1 MLNTLMTRYKFIKFK
16 VNELYAE
23 LNIQS
28 YPIDPFEIINH
39 FSNIIL
45 IPYSRYMQ
53 DFNYSLEQMLKMTKS
68 KLGCCQH
75 QISYDRYMILYNDK
89 CNCKGRILWTI
100 IHELGHIMCNHYFL
114 TFPATVTNKEIYDFK
129 EREANFFASIFLAHP
144 AILKKLDIQ
153 CSTDLEI
160 YCSLSKEA
168 ASYRYKNFKS
178 YDINHKGIYSDA
190 LVVDNFQKYLDDRYN
205 DFLVHK
211 KLMDAFKIA
220 Y

>member
-1 MLNTLMTRYKFIKFK
+1 MTRYKFIKFK

-53 DFNYSLEQMLKMTKS
+53 DFNYSPEQMLKMTKS

-75 QISYDRYMILYNDK
+75 QI
-89 CNCKGRILWTI
+89 
-100 IHELGHIMCNHYFL
+100 
-114 TFPATVTNKEIYDFK
+114 
-129 EREANFFASIFLAHP
+129 
-144 AILKKLDIQ
+144 
-153 CSTDLEI
+153 
-160 YCSLSKEA
+160 
-168 ASYRYKNFKS
+168 S

-190 LVVDNFQKYLDDRYN
+190 LVVDNFQKYLDDRYD

>member
-1 MLNTLMTRYKFIKFK
+1 MTRYTFIRKK
-16 VNELYAE
+16 VNELYSK
-23 LNIQS
+23 LKINY
-28 YPIDPFEIINH
+28 YPIDPFKTISY
-39 FSNIIL
+39 FTNITL
-45 IPYSRYMQ
+45 ISYSAFMK
-53 DFNYSLEQMLKMTKS
+53 DFDHTPQQMIKITKS
-68 KLGCCQH
+68 KVGCCYYQR
-75 QISYDRYMILYNDK
+75 SLNRYMILYNDK
-89 CNCKGRILWTI
+89 CNSQGRILWTI
-100 IHELGHIMCNHYFL
+100 IHELGHIMCNHYNIVFPSTL
-114 TFPATVTNKEIYDFK
+114 TDDEIYDFK

-190 LVVDNFQKYLDDRYN
+190 LVVDNFQKYLDDRYD

>member
-1 MLNTLMTRYKFIKFK
+1 MTRYKFIKFK

-75 QISYDRYMILYNDK
+75 QISYDRYMILKNVK
-89 CNCKGRILWTI
+89 Q
-100 IHELGHIMCNHYFL
+100 
-114 TFPATVTNKEIYDFK
+114 
-129 EREANFFASIFLAHP
+129 IFLRANSWH
-144 AILKKLDIQ
+144 IQ
-153 CSTDLEI
+153 Q
-160 YCSLSKEA
+160 Y
-168 ASYRYKNFKS
+168 
-178 YDINHKGIYSDA
+178 
-190 LVVDNFQKYLDDRYN
+190 
-205 DFLVHK
+205 
-211 KLMDAFKIA
+211 
-220 Y
+220 